1 MRLAWVPSTYRRLS
15 ARLPGW
21 AWGLAGVIILSLP
34 AVLPL
39 CQAGYFTSHDGM
51 LHLYRLMGLDQAMR
65 AGVLYPRWFPDFAF
79 GYGHPILHFYG
90 PLAYYLAQWFR
101 GIGLGLVEAM
111 KAAYAAAGIGAG
123 MSMYAFAY
131 TSFRRKTLP
140 AVIAGTAYVY
150 IPYHLAD
157 LYVRGAIAE
166 SLAFVWFPL
175 TLWGVE
181 RILDRRRG
189 GIPLLAVSLA
199 GLIVTH
205 SLSLI
210 LFGPFLG
217 LYLLAALLSH
227 RRQAIT
233 LVRDWG
239 IAGLLG
245 IGLSAFYWLPVLLE
259 SRWVGLAGGASAGY
273 QRHLAPIIGSLSPYV
288 LYYYVPA
295 QGTPAE
301 HPAGLVTSAIAL
313 AGGLAGLSRIKHIP
327 SRALILMALAA
338 LGGWFMTTTASLPL
352 WKLGEGIVSYLQYP
366 WRFQALHA
374 LGTAWLAG
382 VGVLVLGQI
391 GKTKTSRALAN
402 ITAAAV
408 ILLTA
413 VSSTVRLPYQTLE
426 ISDAELTLQRM
437 WAEEREAGQ
446 IGTTWTGEYLP
457 IWVREQRWAIGR
469 SWRDAGGP
477 NLWEAGAIVPPDA
490 VHLLDADYNRLDLTV
505 ESSHPAGLIIHQF
518 YFPGMVAQI
527 DGKSTPAYPFGTLGL
542 AAVDIPAGSHHIR
555 WRFAPTP
562 PRQWGMI
569 LSATSGLIGLLL
581 WTLRSRR
588 VLLYIPVIAILCLL
602 PLALPAFSSPAGTA
616 WEEVQADFDGQA
628 SLLSASRPAGGLS
641 AGGQLPIT
649 LYWLAHT
656 GFREDL
662 VTFVHMTTED
672 GTTLLTQS
680 DHEPDG
686 GFTPTT
692 RWLAGEIIPDRHVL
706 HLPASLPPGRYV
718 LYAGMYAYPSLQSLP
733 IRSSERPVH
742 AGRVWIGYVE
752 VRAP

>member
-1 MRLAWVPSTYRRLS
+1 
-15 ARLPGW
+15 
-21 AWGLAGVIILSLP
+21 
-34 AVLPL
+34 
-39 CQAGYFTSHDGM
+39 M
-51 LHLYRLMGLDQAMR
+51 LHLYRLMGLDQGVR

-101 GIGLGLVEAM
+101 GIGLGLAEAM

-123 MSMYAFAY
+123 MAMYAFAY

-140 AVIAGTAYVY
+140 AVVAGTAYVY

-166 SLAFVWFPL
+166 LLAFLWFPL
-175 TLWGVE
+175 TLWGIE
-181 RILDRRRG
+181 RILERGRG

-205 SLSLI
+205 SLSL
-210 LFGPFLG
+210 LVFGPFLA
-217 LYLLAALLSH
+217 LYALVTLLAH
-227 RRQAIT
+227 RRQTTA
-233 LVRDWG
+233 LVCDG
-239 IAGLLG
+239 GLAGLLG

-288 LYYYVPA
+288 LYRYFPA

-301 HPAGLVTSAIAL
+301 HPAGLVTSVVAL
-313 AGGLAGLSRIKHIP
+313 AGVLAGLSRIKHIP
-327 SRALILMALAA
+327 SRTLILMTLAA

-352 WKLGEGIVSYLQYP
+352 WKLGEGMLRFLQYP

-382 VGVLVLGQI
+382 AGVFVLGQI
-391 GKTKTSRALAN
+391 GQAKTSRLLAH
-402 ITAAAV
+402 ITAVATV
-408 ILLTA
+408 TLIA
-413 VSSTVRLPYQTLE
+413 VSSMACLPYQILE
-426 ISDAELTLQRM
+426 ISDEELTPQRM
-437 WAEEREAGQ
+437 WEEERAAGQ

-477 NLWEAGAIVPPDA
+477 DLIEANSLHAPQA
-490 VHLLDADYNRLDLTV
+490 VRLMGGGYNRLDLKV
-505 ESSHPAGLIIHQF
+505 ESSYPAGLIIHQF
-518 YFPGMVAQI
+518 YFPGMVAEI

-542 AAVDIPAGSHHIR
+542 AAVNIPAGSHQIR
-555 WRFAPTP
+555 WRFSPTP
-562 PRQWGMI
+562 PRRWGMI
-569 LSATSGLIGLLL
+569 ISAISILVSLLL
-581 WTLRSRR
+581 WTLHNRR
-588 VLLYIPVIAILCLL
+588 IPLYVMAIITACLL
-602 PLALPAFSSPAGTA
+602 PLFLPALSSPIRTA
-616 WEEVQADFDGQA
+616 WEEVQADFDGRA
-628 SLLSASRPAGGLS
+628 SLLSASRPARSVS
-641 AGGQLPIT
+641 AGTRLPVT
-649 LYWLAHT
+649 LYWLART
-656 GFREDL
+656 GFGEDL
-662 VTFVHMTTED
+662 VTFVHLTTED
-672 GTTLLTQS
+672 GATLLAQS
-680 DHEPDG
+680 DHEPDS

-718 LYAGMYAYPSLQSLP
+718 LYAGIYAYPSLQSLP
-733 IRSSERPVH
+733 IRSSERPIH
-742 AGRVWIGYVE
+742 TGRVWVGYVE